1 MARPYHRPRPVRG
14 VRATSRILPQTVL
27 GAALSMTADT
37 RPPCLSKGLSVAEP
51 RLRAPTKRGETVAQ
65 PVGLVVGTV
74 AASPL
79 EFSVGVRPDQFLQLD
94 DVVVT
99 ERRLPDGSAV
109 KIAGVVTNV
118 EAGHEG
124 ARFASDVF
132 LIEQGALPAEV
143 SEVAEVTVT
152 RVEPE
157 VYVPPRPGTE
167 VRRATG
173 AERDGALYFDT
184 MAGAKVPVGL
194 GRDGQPV
201 YVNFEFVDGNRG
213 GHVSISGVSG
223 IATKTSFAT
232 FLLHSIFNCGVLDA
246 EAHNTKA
253 LIFSVKGEDLLFL
266 DYENTRLT
274 DEQRERY
281 ARLGLPARPFGNVQ
295 VFAPPRPGDPS
306 GTPDVQARDRAVS
319 PFYWTLAEFC
329 EQELMPFVFADGE
342 DERSQYTM
350 LVGQIAARL
359 KRDHIRIGTDGAIKV
374 GDEHGRVVRTFG
386 QLVDLIEDE
395 LGDDATRGQW
405 VAGSAS
411 MGSVNAFLRRLRS
424 AVRPLSN
431 LVRGDLAYRGERQLT
446 TSKAQVTVV
455 DLHNL
460 PDRAQRFVVGVTLRQ
475 EFRRKEQQGT
485 ARPLMFVVLDELN
498 KYAPRDGDSPIKQI
512 LLDVA
517 ERGRSLGVILIGAQ
531 QTASEVERRIVANCS
546 IRVAGR
552 LDPAE
557 ASRPEYGYL
566 PPVQRQRATLAKPG
580 TMFVSQPDIP
590 VPLAVEFPFPAWA
603 TRPSEKGI
611 WAGVDDGPAMPAD
624 PFATVTS
631 AFDDDPPPF

>member
-1 MARPYHRPRPVRG
+1 MV
-14 VRATSRILPQTVL
+14 
-27 GAALSMTADT
+27 
-37 RPPCLSKGLSVAEP
+37 
-51 RLRAPTKRGETVAQ
+51 

-79 EFSVGVRPDQFLQLD
+79 EFSVAVAPDQFLQLD

-99 ERRLPDGSAV
+99 DRPLPDGTLV
-109 KIAGVVTNV
+109 RIAGVVTNV

-132 LIEQGALPAEV
+132 LIDQGALPAEV

-157 VYVPPRPGTE
+157 VYVPPRPGTA

-173 AERDGALYFDT
+173 GERDSALYFDT
-184 MAGAKVPVGL
+184 MADAKVPVGL

-201 YVNFEFVDGNRG
+201 FVNFEFVDGTRG

-232 FLLHSIFNCGVLDA
+232 FLLHSIFNCGVLHG

-266 DYENTRLT
+266 DYTNSRLT
-274 DEQRERY
+274 PEQRAKY
-281 ARLGLPARPFGNVQ
+281 AQLGLPATSFGNVQ
-295 VFAPPRPGDPS
+295 VFAPPRPGDAS
-306 GTPDVQARDRAVS
+306 GTPDVRARDKAVS
-319 PFYWTLAEFC
+319 PFYWTLWDFC
-329 EQELMPFVFADGE
+329 EQELLVFVFADGE

-350 LVGQIAARL
+350 LIGQVAARL
-359 KRDHIRIGTDGAIKV
+359 RRDAVRVGDDGAIKV
-374 GDEHGRVVRTFG
+374 SGVEARNGGPLRTFE
-386 QLVDLIEDE
+386 QLVGMIEDE
-395 LGDDATRGQW
+395 LTDEDTRRDW
-405 VAGSAS
+405 VAGSTS
-411 MGSVNAFLRRLRS
+411 IGSVNAFLRRLRS
-424 AVRPLSN
+424 SVRPLGSI
-431 LVRGDLAYRGERQLT
+431 VRGDLGHRGDHSVT

-460 PDRAQRFVVGVTLRQ
+460 PDRAQRFVVGVALRQ
-475 EFRRKEQQGT
+475 EFRSKELQGT

-557 ASRPEYGYL
+557 AARPEYGYL
-566 PPVQRQRATLAKPG
+566 PPAQRQRATIAKPG

-590 VPLAVEFPFPAWA
+590 VPLAIEFPFPAWA
-603 TRPSEKGI
+603 TRPAEKGV
-611 WAGVDDGPAMPAD
+611 WTGVDTGPAAPAD
-624 PFATVTS
+624 PFTGL
-631 AFDDDPPPF
+631 DDDPPPF

>member
-1 MARPYHRPRPVRG
+1 MPQPGGSPNGSPGTVQ
-14 VRATSRILPQTVL
+14 TSRP
-27 GAALSMTADT
+27 
-37 RPPCLSKGLSVAEP
+37 
-51 RLRAPTKRGETVAQ
+51 

-79 EFSVGVRPDQFLQLD
+79 EFSVGVASDQYLQLD

-99 ERRLPDGSAV
+99 KRMLPDGTEV
-109 KIAGVVTNV
+109 QIAGVVTNV

-157 VYVPPRPGTE
+157 VYVPPRPGMS
-167 VRRATG
+167 VHRADG
-173 AERDGALYFDT
+173 AERDSALYFDT
-184 MAGAKVPVGL
+184 MADAKVPIGL

-201 YVNFEFVDGNRG
+201 FLNFDFVDGTRG

-232 FLLHSIFNCGVLDA
+232 FMLHSIFNSGVLRG

-266 DYENTRLT
+266 DYENSRLT
-274 DEQRERY
+274 DQIRAKY
-281 ARLGLPARPFGNVQ
+281 GLLGLPATSFRNVQ
-295 VFAPPRPGDPS
+295 VFAPPRPGDAS
-306 GTPDVQARDRAVS
+306 GTPDVRARDKAVS

-350 LVGQIAARL
+350 LIGQVAARL
-359 KRDHIRIGTDGAIKV
+359 RRDYSKVGTDGAVSIANV
-374 GDEHGRVVRTFG
+374 DPGRGG
-386 QLVDLIEDE
+386 QLRSFEQLVGLIEDE
-395 LGDDATRGQW
+395 LLDEDTRRDW
-405 VAGSAS
+405 VAGSTS
-411 MGSVNAFLRRLRS
+411 TGSVNAFLRRLRS
-424 AVRPLSN
+424 AVKPLSVIIRAD
-431 LVRGDLAYRGERQLT
+431 LKDRGDRSLT
-446 TSKAQVTVV
+446 TSEAQVTVI

-460 PDRAQRFVVGVTLRQ
+460 PDRAQRFVVGVSLRQ
-475 EFRRKEQQGT
+475 EFRRKEEQGT
-485 ARPLMFVVLDELN
+485 ARPLMFIVLDELN

-566 PPVQRQRATLAKPG
+566 PAAQRQRATIAKPG

-590 VPLAVEFPFPAWA
+590 VPLAIEFPFPAWA
-603 TRPSEKGI
+603 TRPAEKGV
-611 WAGVDDGPAMPAD
+611 WTGVDTGPAAPAD
-624 PFATVTS
+624 PFAGL
-631 AFDDDPPPF
+631 DDDPPPF

>member
-1 MARPYHRPRPVRG
+1 
-14 VRATSRILPQTVL
+14 
-27 GAALSMTADT
+27 
-37 RPPCLSKGLSVAEP
+37 VAEP
-51 RLRAPTKRGETVAQ
+51 SPGTNGQVVTGQK

-79 EFSVGVRPDQFLQLD
+79 EFSVGVAPDQFLQLD

-99 ERRLPDGSAV
+99 RRTLPDGAEV
-109 KIAGVVTNV
+109 QIAGVVTNV

-132 LIEQGALPAEV
+132 LIRDGALPAEV

-157 VYVPPRPGTE
+157 VYVPPRPGTD
-167 VRRATG
+167 VHRATG
-173 AERDGALYFDT
+173 AERDTALYFDT
-184 MAGAKVPVGL
+184 MADAKLPVGL

-201 YVNFEFVDGNRG
+201 YLNFEFVDGTRG

-232 FLLHSIFNCGVLDA
+232 FLLHSMFTSGVLA
-246 EAHNTKA
+246 GEAHNTKA

-266 DYENTRLT
+266 DYANSKLT
-274 DEQRERY
+274 DAQRARY
-281 ARLGLPARPFGNVQ
+281 GLLGLPANSFRNVQ
-295 VFAPPRPGDPS
+295 VFAPPRPGDPN
-306 GTPDVQARDRAVS
+306 GTPDVRARDKAVS

-350 LVGQIAARL
+350 LIGQVAARL
-359 KRDHIRIGTDGAIKV
+359 KRDHQKVGRDGAVQITGV
-374 GDEHGRVVRTFG
+374 DAGRGG
-386 QLVDLIEDE
+386 QLRSFEQLVGLVEDE
-395 LGDDATRGQW
+395 LLDEDTRRDW
-405 VAGSAS
+405 VAGSTS
-411 MGSVNAFLRRLRS
+411 TGSVNAFLRRLRS
-424 AVRPLSN
+424 AVKPLS
-431 LVRGDLAYRGERQLT
+431 VIIRADLADRGNRSLT
-446 TSKAQVTVV
+446 TGEAQVTVV

-460 PDRAQRFVVGVTLRQ
+460 PDRAQRFVVGVSLRQ
-475 EFRRKEQQGT
+475 EFRRKEEQGT
-485 ARPLMFVVLDELN
+485 ARPLMFIVLDELN

-566 PPVQRQRATLAKPG
+566 PPVQRQRATIAKPG

-590 VPLAVEFPFPAWA
+590 VPLAIEFPFPAWA
-603 TRPSEKGI
+603 TRPAEKGA
-611 WAGVDDGPAMPAD
+611 WTGVDTGPAAPAD
-624 PFATVTS
+624 PFAGIP
-631 AFDDDPPPF
+631 DDDPPPF

>member
-1 MARPYHRPRPVRG
+1 V
-14 VRATSRILPQTVL
+14 V
-27 GAALSMTADT
+27 D
-37 RPPCLSKGLSVAEP
+37 
-51 RLRAPTKRGETVAQ
+51 Q
-65 PVGLVVGTV
+65 PVGLVAGTV
-74 AASPL
+74 AATPL
-79 EFSVGVRPDQFLQLD
+79 KFSVGIAPDQYLQLD

-99 ERRLPDGSAV
+99 KRVLPDGTPV
-109 KIAGVVTNV
+109 TIAGVVTDI

-157 VYVPPRPGTE
+157 VYVPPRPGTS
-167 VRRATG
+167 VTRATG
-173 AERDGALYFDT
+173 AERDSALYFDT
-184 MAGAKVPVGL
+184 MTDAKMPCGL

-201 YVNFEFVDGNRG
+201 YLNFEFVDGTRG

-232 FLLHSIFNCGVLDA
+232 FLLHSIFNSGVLRG

-266 DYENTRLT
+266 DYANSRLT
-274 DEQRERY
+274 EEQRQRY
-281 ARLGLPARPFGNVQ
+281 GLLGLPATSFGNVQ

-306 GTPDVQARDRAVS
+306 GTPDVRARDKAVS
-319 PFYWTLAEFC
+319 PFYWTLQEFC
-329 EQELMPFVFADGE
+329 DQELMPFVFADGE

-350 LVGQIAARL
+350 LIGQVAARL
-359 KRDHIRIGTDGAIKV
+359 RRDAEPVGKDGAV
-374 GDEHGRVVRTFG
+374 TVRGVAAQNGGPLRTFE
-386 QLVDLIEDE
+386 QLVGLIEDE
-395 LGDDATRGQW
+395 LTDEETRRDW
-405 VAGSAS
+405 VAGSTS
-411 MGSVNAFLRRLRS
+411 TGSVNAFLRRLRS
-424 AVRPLSN
+424 AVRPLSSIIRAD
-431 LVRGDLAYRGERQLT
+431 LDYRGDRSLT
-446 TSKAQVTVV
+446 TSLAQVTVV

-475 EFRRKEQQGT
+475 EFRRKESQGT
-485 ARPLMFVVLDELN
+485 ARPLMFIVLDELN

-546 IRVAGR
+546 VRVAGR
-552 LDPAE
+552 LDAAE

-590 VPLAVEFPFPAWA
+590 VPLVIEFPFPAWA
-603 TRPSEKGI
+603 TRPAEKGA
-611 WAGVDDGPAMPAD
+611 WTGVDSGPAPPSD
-624 PFATVTS
+624 PFAGMD
-631 AFDDDPPPF
+631 DDDPPPF

>member
-1 MARPYHRPRPVRG
+1 
-14 VRATSRILPQTVL
+14 
-27 GAALSMTADT
+27 
-37 RPPCLSKGLSVAEP
+37 
-51 RLRAPTKRGETVAQ
+51 VAQ
-65 PVGLVVGTV
+65 PSPSTNGTVSAAGQEPVGLVVGTV

-79 EFSVGVRPDQFLQLD
+79 EFSVGVAGDQFLQLD

-99 ERRLPDGSAV
+99 HRTLPDGSDV
-109 KIAGVVTNV
+109 QIAGVVTNV

-132 LIEQGALPAEV
+132 LIKEGALPAEV

-157 VYVPPRPGTE
+157 VYVPPRPGAT
-167 VRRATG
+167 VARATG
-173 AERDGALYFDT
+173 KERDSALYFDT
-184 MAGAKVPVGL
+184 MADAKVPVGL

-201 YVNFEFVDGNRG
+201 FLNFDFVDGTRG

-232 FLLHSIFNCGVLDA
+232 FLLHSMFNSGVLA
-246 EAHNTKA
+246 GEAHNTKA

-266 DYENTRLT
+266 DYANARLT
-274 DEQRERY
+274 DEQRAKY
-281 ARLGLPARPFGNVQ
+281 GLLGLPADSFRNVQ
-295 VFAPPRPGDPS
+295 VFAPPRPGDAS
-306 GTPDVQARDRAVS
+306 GTPDVRARDKAVS

-350 LVGQIAARL
+350 LIGQVAARL
-359 KRDHIRIGTDGAIKV
+359 KRDYSKVGADGAVQIANV
-374 GDEHGRVVRTFG
+374 DPGRGG
-386 QLVDLIEDE
+386 QLRSFEQLVGLVEDE
-395 LGDDATRGQW
+395 LLDEDTRRDW
-405 VAGSAS
+405 VAGSTS
-411 MGSVNAFLRRLRS
+411 TGSVNAFLRRLRS
-424 AVRPLSN
+424 AVRPLSTIIRAD
-431 LVRGDLAYRGERQLT
+431 LKDRGNRSLT
-446 TSKAQVTVV
+446 TGEAQVTVV

-460 PDRAQRFVVGVTLRQ
+460 PDRAQRFVVGVSLRQ
-475 EFRRKEQQGT
+475 EFRRKEEQGT
-485 ARPLMFVVLDELN
+485 ARPLMFIVLDELN
-498 KYAPRDGDSPIKQI
+498 KYAPREGDSPIKQI

-566 PPVQRQRATLAKPG
+566 PPAQRQRATIAKPG

-590 VPLAVEFPFPAWA
+590 VPLAIEFPFPAWA
-603 TRPSEKGI
+603 TRPAEKGA
-611 WAGVDDGPAMPAD
+611 WTGVDTGPATPAD
-624 PFATVTS
+624 PFGGL
-631 AFDDDPPPF
+631 DDDPPPF

>member
-1 MARPYHRPRPVRG
+1 V
-14 VRATSRILPQTVL
+14 
-27 GAALSMTADT
+27 
-37 RPPCLSKGLSVAEP
+37 
-51 RLRAPTKRGETVAQ
+51 

-79 EFSVGVRPDQFLQLD
+79 EFSVGVAGDQYLQLD

-99 ERRLPDGSAV
+99 RRALPDGSEIQ
-109 KIAGVVTNV
+109 IAGVVTNV

-157 VYVPPRPGTE
+157 VYVPPRPGTA
-167 VRRATG
+167 VARATG
-173 AERDGALYFDT
+173 AERDSALYFDT
-184 MAGAKVPVGL
+184 MGDAKIPVGL

-201 YVNFEFVDGNRG
+201 FLNFEFVDGTRG

-232 FLLHSIFNCGVLDA
+232 FLLHSIFNSGVLA
-246 EAHNTKA
+246 GEAHNTKA

-266 DYENTRLT
+266 DYANSRLT
-274 DEQRERY
+274 DAQRARY
-281 ARLGLPARPFGNVQ
+281 GLLGLPAASFRNVQ
-295 VFAPPRPGDPS
+295 VFAPPRPGDPN
-306 GTPDVQARDRAVS
+306 GTPDVRARDKAVS

-329 EQELMPFVFADGE
+329 EQELLPFVFADGE

-350 LVGQIAARL
+350 LIGQVAARL
-359 KRDHIRIGTDGAIKV
+359 RRDYSKVGQDGAVQIANV
-374 GDEHGRVVRTFG
+374 DAGRGG
-386 QLVDLIEDE
+386 QLRSFEQLVGLVEDE
-395 LGDDATRGQW
+395 LLDEDTRRDW
-405 VAGSAS
+405 VAGSTS
-411 MGSVNAFLRRLRS
+411 TGSVNAFLRRLRS
-424 AVRPLSN
+424 AVRPLSTIIRAD
-431 LVRGDLAYRGERQLT
+431 LKDRGNRSLT
-446 TSKAQVTVV
+446 TGEAQVTVV

-460 PDRAQRFVVGVTLRQ
+460 PDRAQRFVVGVSLRQ
-475 EFRRKEQQGT
+475 EFRRKEEQGT
-485 ARPLMFVVLDELN
+485 ARPLMFIVLDELN
-498 KYAPRDGDSPIKQI
+498 KYAPREGDSPIKQI

-566 PPVQRQRATLAKPG
+566 PPAQRQRATIAKPG

-590 VPLAVEFPFPAWA
+590 VPLAIEFPFPAWA
-603 TRPSEKGI
+603 TRPAEKGT
-611 WAGVDDGPAMPAD
+611 WTGVDTGPAAPAD
-624 PFATVTS
+624 PFGGL
-631 AFDDDPPPF
+631 DDDPPPF

>member
-1 MARPYHRPRPVRG
+1 MSQPG
-14 VRATSRILPQTVL
+14 LLP
-27 GAALSMTADT
+27 AAVDT
-37 RPPCLSKGLSVAEP
+37 RSGQ
-51 RLRAPTKRGETVAQ
+51 Q
-65 PVGLVVGTV
+65 PVGLVAGTV

-79 EFSVGVRPDQFLQLD
+79 QFSVGVAPDQFLQLD

-99 ERRLPDGSAV
+99 QRLLPDGTAV
-109 KIAGVVTNV
+109 QVAGVVTNV

-132 LIEQGALPAEV
+132 LIQQGALPAEV

-157 VYVPPRPGTE
+157 VYVPPRPGAP
-167 VRRATG
+167 VHRATG
-173 AERDGALYFDT
+173 RERDSALYFDT
-184 MAGAKVPVGL
+184 FPDAKVPIGL

-201 YVNFEFVDGNRG
+201 FLNFEFVDGTRG

-232 FLLHSIFNCGVLDA
+232 FLLHSIFNCGVLRG

-266 DYENTRLT
+266 DYANSRLT
-274 DEQRERY
+274 PEQRDRY
-281 ARLGLPARPFGNVQ
+281 ARLGLPAEAFGNVQ
-295 VFAPPRPGDPS
+295 VLAPPRRGDLS
-306 GTPDVQARDRAVS
+306 GTADVQARDKAVS
-319 PFYWTLAEFC
+319 PFYWTLVEFC
-329 EQELMPFVFADGE
+329 EQELLPFVFADGE

-350 LVGQIAARL
+350 LIGQVAAKL
-359 KRDHIRIGTDGAIKV
+359 KREHIRVGTDGAIKL
-374 GDEHGRVVRTFG
+374 GDEHGRILRTFG
-386 QLVDLIEDE
+386 DLVELIETE
-395 LGDDATRGQW
+395 LGEEDTRRDW
-405 VAGSAS
+405 VAGSTS
-411 MGSVNAFLRRLRS
+411 TGSVNAFLRRLRS
-424 AVRPLSN
+424 AVTPLSV
-431 LVRGDLAYRGERQLT
+431 LVRGDLAHRGDRCLST
-446 TSKAQVTVV
+446 TKAQVTVV

-546 IRVAGR
+546 IKVAGR
-552 LDPAE
+552 LDAAE

-603 TRPSEKGI
+603 TRPGEQGR
-611 WAGVDDGPAMPAD
+611 WAGVDTGPAAPVD
-624 PFATVTS
+624 PFA
-631 AFDDDPPPF
+631 AIPGAGFDDDPPPF

>member
-1 MARPYHRPRPVRG
+1 
-14 VRATSRILPQTVL
+14 
-27 GAALSMTADT
+27 
-37 RPPCLSKGLSVAEP
+37 VAEP
-51 RLRAPTKRGETVAQ
+51 SPSTNGTVSAAGQ
-65 PVGLVVGTV
+65 EPVGLVVGTV

-79 EFSVGVRPDQFLQLD
+79 EFSVGVAGDQFLQLD

-99 ERRLPDGSAV
+99 HRKLPDGSDV
-109 KIAGVVTNV
+109 QIAGVVTNV

-132 LIEQGALPAEV
+132 LIRDGALPAEV

-157 VYVPPRPGTE
+157 VYVPPRPGSA
-167 VRRATG
+167 VHRATG
-173 AERDGALYFDT
+173 DERDSALYFDT
-184 MAGAKVPVGL
+184 MADAKVPVGL

-201 YVNFEFVDGNRG
+201 FLNFDFVDGTRG

-232 FLLHSIFNCGVLDA
+232 FLLHSMFNSGVLA
-246 EAHNTKA
+246 GEAHNTKA

-266 DYENTRLT
+266 DYANSRLT
-274 DEQRERY
+274 DAQRAKY
-281 ARLGLPARPFGNVQ
+281 GLLGLPAHSFRNVQ
-295 VFAPPRPGDPS
+295 VFAPPRPGDAS
-306 GTPDVQARDRAVS
+306 GTPDVRARDKAVS

-350 LVGQIAARL
+350 LIGQIAARL
-359 KRDHIRIGTDGAIKV
+359 KRDHNKVGADGAVQIANV
-374 GDEHGRVVRTFG
+374 DPGRGG
-386 QLVDLIEDE
+386 QLRSFEQLVGLVEDE
-395 LGDDATRGQW
+395 LLDEDTRRDW
-405 VAGSAS
+405 VAGSTS
-411 MGSVNAFLRRLRS
+411 TGSVNAFLRRLRS
-424 AVRPLSN
+424 AVRPLSTIIRAD
-431 LVRGDLAYRGERQLT
+431 LKDRGNRSLT
-446 TSKAQVTVV
+446 TGEAQVTVV

-460 PDRAQRFVVGVTLRQ
+460 PDRAQRFVVGVSLRQ
-475 EFRRKEQQGT
+475 EFRRKEEQGT
-485 ARPLMFVVLDELN
+485 ARPLMFIVLDELN
-498 KYAPRDGDSPIKQI
+498 KYAPREGDSPIKQI

-566 PPVQRQRATLAKPG
+566 PPAQRQRATIAKPG

-590 VPLAVEFPFPAWA
+590 VPLAIEFPFPAWA
-603 TRPSEKGI
+603 TRPAEKGA
-611 WAGVDDGPAMPAD
+611 WTGVDTGPAAPAD
-624 PFATVTS
+624 PFGGL
-631 AFDDDPPPF
+631 DDDPPPF

>member
-1 MARPYHRPRPVRG
+1 V
-14 VRATSRILPQTVL
+14 
-27 GAALSMTADT
+27 
-37 RPPCLSKGLSVAEP
+37 
-51 RLRAPTKRGETVAQ
+51 VAQ
-65 PVGLVVGTV
+65 ERSDQSNTVGLVAGTV

-79 EFSVGVRPDQFLQLD
+79 EFSVGIAPDQYLQLD

-99 ERRLPDGSAV
+99 RRTLPDGTSVA
-109 KIAGVVTNV
+109 IAGVVTNV

-157 VYVPPRPGTE
+157 VYVPPRPGT
-167 VRRATG
+167 VVTRATG
-173 AERDGALYFDT
+173 DERDSALYFDT
-184 MAGAKVPVGL
+184 MADAKVPAGL

-201 YVNFEFVDGNRG
+201 FLNFEFVDGTRG

-232 FLLHSIFNCGVLDA
+232 FLLHSIFNSGVLDG

-266 DYENTRLT
+266 DYANARLT
-274 DEQRERY
+274 EEQRARY
-281 ARLGLPARPFGNVQ
+281 ARLGLPASSFRNVQ
-295 VFAPPRPGDPS
+295 VFAPPRQGDS
-306 GTPDVQARDRAVS
+306 NGTPDVRARDKAVS
-319 PFYWTLAEFC
+319 PFYWTLLEFC
-329 EQELMPFVFADGE
+329 QQELMPFVFADGE

-350 LVGQIAARL
+350 LIGQVAARL
-359 KRDHIRIGTDGAIKV
+359 RRDAEPAGGDGAV
-374 GDEHGRVVRTFG
+374 TVRGVAAQNGGPLRTFE
-386 QLVDLIEDE
+386 QLVGLIEDE
-395 LGDDATRGQW
+395 LTDEETRRDW
-405 VAGSAS
+405 VPAS
-411 MGSVNAFLRRLRS
+411 TSTGSVNAFLRRLRS
-424 AVRPLSN
+424 AVRPLS
-431 LVRGDLAYRGERQLT
+431 VIIRADLAHRGERSLT

-475 EFRRKEQQGT
+475 EFRRKESQGT
-485 ARPLMFVVLDELN
+485 ARPLMFIVLDELN
-498 KYAPRDGDSPIKQI
+498 KYAPREGDSPIKQI

-552 LDPAE
+552 LDAAE

-590 VPLAVEFPFPAWA
+590 VPLVVEFPFPAWA
-603 TRPSEKGI
+603 TRPAEKGT
-611 WAGVDDGPAMPAD
+611 WTGVDTGPAAPKD
-624 PFATVTS
+624 PFAGIDD
-631 AFDDDPPPF
+631 DDDPPPF

>member
-1 MARPYHRPRPVRG
+1 V
-14 VRATSRILPQTVL
+14 
-27 GAALSMTADT
+27 
-37 RPPCLSKGLSVAEP
+37 
-51 RLRAPTKRGETVAQ
+51 

-79 EFSVGVRPDQFLQLD
+79 EFSVGVAADQYLQLD

-99 ERRLPDGSAV
+99 RRGLPDGTEV
-109 KIAGVVTNV
+109 QIAGVVTNV

-143 SEVAEVTVT
+143 SEVAEVMVT

-157 VYVPPRPGTE
+157 VYVPPRPGTA
-167 VRRATG
+167 VSRATG
-173 AERDGALYFDT
+173 AERDSALYFDT
-184 MAGAKVPVGL
+184 MGDAKVPVGL

-201 YVNFEFVDGNRG
+201 FLNFDFVDGTRG

-232 FLLHSIFNCGVLDA
+232 FLLHSIFNSGVLA
-246 EAHNTKA
+246 GEAHNTKA

-266 DYENTRLT
+266 DYTNSRLT
-274 DEQRERY
+274 DAQRARY
-281 ARLGLPARPFGNVQ
+281 GLLGLPADSFRNVQ
-295 VFAPPRPGDPS
+295 VFAPPRPGDPN
-306 GTPDVQARDRAVS
+306 GTPDVRARDKAVS

-350 LVGQIAARL
+350 LIGQVAARL
-359 KRDHIRIGTDGAIKV
+359 RRDHAKVGQDGAVQITGV
-374 GDEHGRVVRTFG
+374 DPGRGG
-386 QLVDLIEDE
+386 QLRSFEQLVGLIEDE
-395 LGDDATRGQW
+395 LLDEDTRRDW
-405 VAGSAS
+405 VAGSTS
-411 MGSVNAFLRRLRS
+411 TGSVNAFLRRLRS
-424 AVRPLSN
+424 AVRPLSVIIRAD
-431 LVRGDLAYRGERQLT
+431 LKDRGNRSLT
-446 TSKAQVTVV
+446 TGEAQVTVV

-460 PDRAQRFVVGVTLRQ
+460 PDRAQRFVVGVSLRQ
-475 EFRRKEQQGT
+475 EFRRKEEQGT
-485 ARPLMFVVLDELN
+485 ARPLMFIVLDELN
-498 KYAPRDGDSPIKQI
+498 KYAPREGDSPIKQI

-566 PPVQRQRATLAKPG
+566 PPAQRKRATIAKPG

-590 VPLAVEFPFPAWA
+590 VPLAIEFPFPAWA
-603 TRPSEKGI
+603 TRPAEKGS
-611 WAGVDDGPAMPAD
+611 WTGVDTGPAAPAD
-624 PFATVTS
+624 PFGGL
-631 AFDDDPPPF
+631 DDDPPPF

>member
-1 MARPYHRPRPVRG
+1 VTQPSVTQPSAAPNGLAQQPDGVPAAGGASGLPAATGATGPV
-14 VRATSRILPQTVL
+14 
-27 GAALSMTADT
+27 GAG
-37 RPPCLSKGLSVAEP
+37 P
-51 RLRAPTKRGETVAQ
+51 APAAA

-79 EFSVGVRPDQFLQLD
+79 EFSVGVAPDQFLQLD

-99 ERRLPDGSAV
+99 QRSLPDGTPV
-109 KIAGVVTNV
+109 TIAGVVTNV

-157 VYVPPRPGTE
+157 IYVPPRPGTA
-167 VRRATG
+167 VRRASG
-173 AERDGALYFDT
+173 AERDSALYFDT

-201 YVNFEFVDGNRG
+201 FLNFEFVDGTRG

-232 FLLHSIFNCGVLDA
+232 FLLHSIFNCGVLHG

-266 DYENTRLT
+266 DYANARLT
-274 DEQRERY
+274 DGQRARY
-281 ARLGLPARPFGNVQ
+281 ARLNLPATPFGNVQ
-295 VFAPPRPGDPS
+295 VFAPPRPGDPN
-306 GTPDVQARDRAVS
+306 GTADVQARDKAVS

-350 LVGQIAARL
+350 LVAQVAARL
-359 KRDHIRIGTDGAIKV
+359 QRDHIRVGTDGAIKI

-386 QLVDLIEDE
+386 QLVDLIEAE
-395 LGDDATRGQW
+395 LGEEDTRRGW
-405 VAGSAS
+405 VAGSTS
-411 MGSVNAFLRRLRS
+411 TGSVNAFLRRLRS
-424 AVRPLSN
+424 AVRPLSSI
-431 LVRGDLAYRGERQLT
+431 VRGDLSHRGDRSLT

-498 KYAPRDGDSPIKQI
+498 KYAPREGDSPIKQI

-552 LDPAE
+552 LDSAE
-557 ASRPEYGYL
+557 AVRPEYGYL
-566 PPVQRQRATLAKPG
+566 PPAQRQRATLAKPG

-603 TRPSEKGI
+603 TRPAEKGH
-611 WAGVDDGPAMPAD
+611 WAGVDTGPAAPAD
-624 PFATVTS
+624 PFATIPG
-631 AFDDDPPPF
+631 ADHDPPPF

>member
-1 MARPYHRPRPVRG
+1 VSEANP
-14 VRATSRILPQTVL
+14 
-27 GAALSMTADT
+27 
-37 RPPCLSKGLSVAEP
+37 
-51 RLRAPTKRGETVAQ
+51 

-79 EFSVGVRPDQFLQLD
+79 EFSVGVAPDQYLQLD

-99 ERRLPDGSAV
+99 RRQLPDGTQIA
-109 KIAGVVTNV
+109 IAGVVTNV

-157 VYVPPRPGTE
+157 VYVPPRPGTA
-167 VRRATG
+167 VLRATG
-173 AERDGALYFDT
+173 AERDSALYFDT
-184 MAGAKVPVGL
+184 MADAKVPVGL

-201 YVNFEFVDGNRG
+201 FLNFEFVDGTRG

-232 FLLHSIFNCGVLDA
+232 FLLHSIFNSGVLHG

-266 DYENTRLT
+266 DYANGRLT
-274 DEQRERY
+274 DEQRARY
-281 ARLGLPARPFGNVQ
+281 ARLGLPAQAFGNVQ
-295 VFAPPRPGDPS
+295 VFAPPRPGDPN
-306 GTPDVQARDRAVS
+306 GTPDVRARDRAVS
-319 PFYWTLAEFC
+319 PFYWTLDEFC

-350 LVGQIAARL
+350 LIGQVAARL
-359 KRDHIRIGTDGAIKV
+359 RRDAEPVGKNGVITIRGVAAQNG
-374 GDEHGRVVRTFG
+374 GPLRTFE
-386 QLVDLIEDE
+386 QLVGLIEDE
-395 LGDDATRGQW
+395 LTDEDTRRDW
-405 VAGSAS
+405 VATSTS
-411 MGSVNAFLRRLRS
+411 TGSVNAFLRRLRS
-424 AVRPLSN
+424 AVRPLSSIIRAD
-431 LVRGDLAYRGERQLT
+431 LDHRGDRSLT
-446 TSKAQVTVV
+446 TSMAQVTVV

-475 EFRRKEQQGT
+475 EFRRKESQGT
-485 ARPLMFVVLDELN
+485 ARPLMFIVLDELN
-498 KYAPRDGDSPIKQI
+498 KYAPREGDSPIKQI

-552 LDPAE
+552 LDAAE

-590 VPLAVEFPFPAWA
+590 VPLVVEFPFPAWA
-603 TRPSEKGI
+603 TRPAEKGA
-611 WAGVDDGPAMPAD
+611 WAGVDTGPAPPAD
-624 PFATVTS
+624 PFTGMDD
-631 AFDDDPPPF
+631 DDDPPPF

>member
-1 MARPYHRPRPVRG
+1 VPEPNGSPNG
-14 VRATSRILPQTVL
+14 VTEL
-27 GAALSMTADT
+27 AAGQ
-37 RPPCLSKGLSVAEP
+37 R
-51 RLRAPTKRGETVAQ
+51 

-79 EFSVGVRPDQFLQLD
+79 EFSVGVAPDQYLQLD

-99 ERRLPDGSAV
+99 RRKLPDGSEV
-109 KIAGVVTNV
+109 QIAGVVTQI

-132 LIEQGALPAEV
+132 LISDGALPAEV
-143 SEVAEVTVT
+143 SEVAEITVT

-157 VYVPPRPGTE
+157 VYVPPRPGAE
-167 VRRATG
+167 VSRAMG
-173 AERDGALYFDT
+173 EERDSALYFDT
-184 MAGAKVPVGL
+184 MGAAKVPVGL

-201 YVNFEFVDGNRG
+201 FLNFEFVDGTRG

-232 FLLHSIFNCGVLDA
+232 FLLHSIFTSGVLA
-246 EAHNTKA
+246 GEAHNTKA

-266 DYENTRLT
+266 DYDNSRLR
-274 DEQRERY
+274 DDFREKY
-281 ARLGLPARPFGNVQ
+281 ARLGLPAHSFRNVQ
-295 VFAPPRPGDPS
+295 VFAPPRPGDPN
-306 GTPDVQARDRAVS
+306 GTPDVRARDRAVS
-319 PFYWTLAEFC
+319 PFYWTLVEFC

-342 DERSQYTM
+342 DERAQYTM
-350 LVGQIAARL
+350 LISQVAARL
-359 KRDHIRIGTDGAIKV
+359 RRDYQKVGTDGAISINGV
-374 GDEHGRVVRTFG
+374 DARNGGPIRTFE
-386 QLVDLIEDE
+386 QLVALIEDE
-395 LGDDATRGQW
+395 LLDEEIRRDW
-405 VAGSAS
+405 VAGSTS
-411 MGSVNAFLRRLRS
+411 TGSVNAFLRRLRS
-424 AVRPLSN
+424 AVKPLER
-431 LVRGDLAYRGERQLT
+431 LIRADLKDRGDRSLT
-446 TSKAQVTVV
+446 TSKAQVTVI

-460 PDRAQRFVVGVTLRQ
+460 PDRAQRFVVGVSLRQ
-475 EFRRKEQQGT
+475 EFRRKEEQGT
-485 ARPLMFVVLDELN
+485 ARPLMFIVLDELN

-566 PPVQRQRATLAKPG
+566 PPAQRQRATIAKPG

-590 VPLAVEFPFPAWA
+590 VPLAIEFPFPAWA
-603 TRPSEKGI
+603 TRSSEKGA
-611 WAGVDDGPAMPAD
+611 WNGVDDGPAPPAD
-624 PFATVTS
+624 PFS
-631 AFDDDPPPF
+631 GLDDDPPPF

>member
-1 MARPYHRPRPVRG
+1 V
-14 VRATSRILPQTVL
+14 I
-27 GAALSMTADT
+27 
-37 RPPCLSKGLSVAEP
+37 
-51 RLRAPTKRGETVAQ
+51 
-65 PVGLVVGTV
+65 GTV

-79 EFSVGVRPDQFLQLD
+79 EFSVGVAPDQFLQLD

-99 ERRLPDGSAV
+99 QRLLPSGDPV
-109 KIAGVVTNV
+109 RIAGVVTNV

-157 VYVPPRPGTE
+157 IYVPPRPGTA

-173 AERDGALYFDT
+173 MERDGALYFDT
-184 MAGAKVPVGL
+184 MGAEKVPVGL

-201 YVNFEFVDGNRG
+201 FLNFEFVDGNRG

-232 FLLHSIFNCGVLDA
+232 FLLHSIFNCGVLRG

-266 DYENTRLT
+266 DYVNTRLT
-274 DEQRERY
+274 PEQRARY
-281 ARLGLPARPFGNVQ
+281 ALLGLPAEPFGNVQ
-295 VFAPPRPGDPS
+295 VFAPPRPGDAS
-306 GTPDVQARDRAVS
+306 GTPDVQARDKAVS

-329 EQELMPFVFADGE
+329 EQELMQFVFADGE

-350 LVGQIAARL
+350 LIGQVAAHLQRTMVRVGS
-359 KRDHIRIGTDGAIKV
+359 DGAIKIRDV
-374 GDEHGRVVRTFG
+374 DPANEGTIRTFG
-386 QLVDLIEDE
+386 QLVDLIEAE
-395 LGDDATRGQW
+395 LGEDGTRGNW
-405 VAGSAS
+405 VAGSTS
-411 MGSVNAFLRRLRS
+411 TGSVNAFLRRLRS
-424 AVRPLSN
+424 AVRPLSTI
-431 LVRGDLAYRGERQLT
+431 VRGDLSHRGERSLT

-475 EFRRKEQQGT
+475 EFRRKESQGT

-498 KYAPRDGDSPIKQI
+498 KYAPREGDSPIKQI

-552 LDPAE
+552 LDAAE

-566 PPVQRQRATLAKPG
+566 PPAQRQRATLAKPG

-590 VPLAVEFPFPAWA
+590 VPLAIEFPFPAWA
-603 TRPSEKGI
+603 TRPVEKGR
-611 WAGVDDGPAMPAD
+611 WAGVDTGPAAPAD
-624 PFATVTS
+624 PFAS
-631 AFDDDPPPF
+631 IPGADDPPPY

>member
-1 MARPYHRPRPVRG
+1 
-14 VRATSRILPQTVL
+14 
-27 GAALSMTADT
+27 
-37 RPPCLSKGLSVAEP
+37 VAEP
-51 RLRAPTKRGETVAQ
+51 NGSPNGVTDLAVGSR

-79 EFSVGVRPDQFLQLD
+79 EFSVGVAADQYLQLD

-99 ERRLPDGSAV
+99 RRKLPDGSEV
-109 KIAGVVTNV
+109 QIAGVVTQI

-157 VYVPPRPGTE
+157 VYVPPRPGSP
-167 VRRATG
+167 VSRAEG
-173 AERDGALYFDT
+173 AERDSALYFDT
-184 MAGAKVPVGL
+184 MADAKVPVGL

-201 YVNFEFVDGNRG
+201 FLNFDFVDGTRG

-232 FLLHSIFNCGVLDA
+232 FMLHSIFNSGVLHG

-266 DYENTRLT
+266 DYENSRLT
-274 DEQRERY
+274 DDMRAKY
-281 ARLGLPARPFGNVQ
+281 GLLGLPSSSFRNVQ

-306 GTPDVQARDRAVS
+306 GTPDVRARDRAVS

-342 DERSQYTM
+342 DERAQYTM
-350 LVGQIAARL
+350 LIGQVAARL
-359 KRDHIRIGTDGAIKV
+359 KRDYTKVGADGAISITGV
-374 GDEHGRVVRTFG
+374 EAVNRGPIRTFE
-386 QLVDLIEDE
+386 QLVGLIEDE
-395 LGDDATRGQW
+395 LLDEELRRDW
-405 VAGSAS
+405 VAGSTS
-411 MGSVNAFLRRLRS
+411 TGSVNAFLRRLRS
-424 AVRPLSN
+424 AVKPLER
-431 LVRGDLAYRGERQLT
+431 LIRADLKDRGDRSLT
-446 TSKAQVTVV
+446 TSKAQVTVI

-460 PDRAQRFVVGVTLRQ
+460 PDRAQRFVVGVSLRQ
-475 EFRRKEQQGT
+475 EFRRKEEQGT
-485 ARPLMFVVLDELN
+485 ARPLMFIVLDELN

-566 PPVQRQRATLAKPG
+566 PPAQRQRATIAKPG

-590 VPLAVEFPFPAWA
+590 VPLAIEFPFPAWA
-603 TRPSEKGI
+603 TRPSEKGS
-611 WAGVDDGPAMPAD
+611 WTGVDDGPAPPAD
-624 PFATVTS
+624 PFAGLE
-631 AFDDDPPPF
+631 DDPPPF